1 MLSATA
7 CIATAGICAALLV
20 LRQLHLLSRWW
31 TGMVGQ
37 RTELELANL
46 FVFIPAARLLA
57 LTTMLAVFMGATAW
71 ALGAPLALILVVTL
85 LTLALPRIWSF
96 AVRRRWRR
104 QLVQQLPDA
113 LALWS
118 GLLRAGQGTHQALA
132 QVAQRQTGPL
142 GHELRFMLGQVRMG
156 VPLESAFA
164 SLRER
169 AEASDLRLLATLLA
183 TQRELGGNLA
193 ESLQRLSDLLRN
205 RLLMEARIGS
215 LTSQGRMQGVV
226 VGLLPVLLMAVLYAM
241 EREAMQVLHTTWQ
254 GWAAIALI
262 IALETAGF
270 LMIHRIVNIR
280 I

>member
-1 MLSATA
+1 MLSATVF
-7 CIATAGICAALLV
+7 IAVAGVCAALLV
-20 LRQLHLLSRWW
+20 LRQLHVLSRWW
-31 TGMVGQ
+31 TGLVGT

-57 LTTMLAVFMGATAW
+57 LTVMLATAAGAIA
-71 ALGAPLALILVVTL
+71 GAAGVPLAMVLVIVM
-85 LTLALPRIWSF
+85 LTLALPRLWSL

-104 QLVQQLPDA
+104 QLVSQLPDA

-132 QVAQRQTGPL
+132 QVAQRQAGPL
-142 GHELRFMLGQVRMG
+142 GHELRFMLGQVRLG
-156 VPLESAFA
+156 IPLETAFA

-169 AEASDLRLLATLLA
+169 AGASDLRLLATLLA

-193 ESLQRLSDLLRN
+193 ESLQRLADLLRN

-226 VGLLPVLLMAVLYAM
+226 VGLLPLFLMAVLYVM
-241 EREAMQVLHTTWQ
+241 EREAMQVLHSTWQ
-254 GWAAIALI
+254 GWVAIALI
-262 IALETAGF
+262 VVLEAAGF
-270 LMIHRIVNIR
+270 LMIHRIVSIR